1 MQPGVSH
8 VSGNLEGLVVEKTF
22 RVPAPAGPA
31 GDGEAAA
38 RQFDVVLMSAGF
50 KCSGALLARLSAL
63 DSAAVIDT
71 AVGVLAT
78 VRRLAGD
85 HVQHNAYFEDFPSGV
100 PDTVKFWV
108 GCLREALLDPVA
120 AGQVEGIV
128 VQAAGG
134 PVMRM
139 LNLLSLPSYGRYRHT
154 YQDLLAAH
162 DDLIRAAG
170 DRVTVLH
177 LGASLDEELQW
188 LYLELAGSRVPLSE
202 ADRSSLELLAAHCS
216 AGPQPETIPVRENRA
231 VINRVYLARGRPL
244 IVDTVTDVLRLACA
258 MSDGDVSLAAPARL
272 RSFGRKER
280 RILLAALDAVV
291 AGNRAKLGDVAQYAE
306 RWKRLGERL
315 HPHEHPQ
322 WPGAVEVFAVAR
334 GEIRVPS
341 FGSRVEAAMS
351 SGDVAGAA
359 VLLAHAPGRLMR
371 SVDWLLRSGTSAA
384 ERDAVLTA
392 VQAAAGQVSGRVL
405 LSVREHVQNRGSRIG
420 VSRVFVNREGRAY
433 ARPETREG
441 LDRGLLREVAAVLD
455 GEASSRVPAA
465 GHLVVDPG
473 VAGVALPLSGKT
485 VAPGLGMLPRGS
497 VSAVDGEW
505 LRFFVYWRQKARRT
519 DYDLSVLMLDEAYAD
534 AEHVSWTNL
543 RTGYAEYSGDLT
555 EADNGASEFINIDLA
570 AVPRRFVIPQVH
582 IYAGERFDEAEEA
595 FFGFMTRSA
604 EQKGLPFEPRTV
616 RMKSD
621 LRGAGRIALPL
632 VFMRGDDGKW
642 RAKWLHLYL
651 KGRPSFNQVE
661 GGKVTAAL
669 LTRAIVERDYLRV
682 SYITDLMAAKAG
694 RVTAYKPGCVLGP
707 DPVTFVGL
715 EQPEELP
722 EGSQVFTLNRLHE
735 LVPA

>member
-1 MQPGVSH
+1 VVSED
-8 VSGNLEGLVVEKTF
+8 LQALVIGKTF
-22 RVPAPAGPA
+22 RVPAPAGPS
-31 GDGEAAA
+31 GNGEAAA
-38 RQFDVVLMSAGF
+38 RQFDVALMSAGF
-50 KCSGALLARLSAL
+50 KCSGALLEHLSDL

-71 AVGVLAT
+71 AVRVLAT

-85 HVQHNAYFEDFPSGV
+85 HVQHSAYFKDFPSGV
-100 PDTVKFWV
+100 PDTVEFWM
-108 GCLREALLDPVA
+108 GCLREAMLDPVA
-120 AGQVEGIV
+120 AEHVEGIV
-128 VQAAGG
+128 VQTATG
-134 PVMRM
+134 PRIGM
-139 LNLLSLPSYGRYRHT
+139 LNLLSLPSYGRYQHK

-162 DDLIRAAG
+162 DELVPAAG

-177 LGASLDEELQW
+177 LGAAAEEELRS
-188 LYLELAGSRVPLSE
+188 LYLDLAGSRVPLSD
-202 ADRSSLELLAAHCS
+202 ADRSGLGLLAAHCA
-216 AGPQPETIPVRENRA
+216 AGPQPETIPIRENRA
-231 VINRVYLARGRPL
+231 VINGVRLAGGQPL
-244 IVDTVTDVLRLACA
+244 LAGTVTDVLRLASA
-258 MSDGDVSLAAPARL
+258 VSDGDVSLEVPARL
-272 RSFGRKER
+272 RSFSRKER
-280 RILLAALDAVV
+280 RVLLAALDAVV

-322 WPGAVEVFAVAR
+322 WPGAQDVFAVAR

-341 FGSRVEAAMS
+341 LSGRVEAAMG

-359 VLLAHAPGRLMR
+359 ALLAHAPGRLMR

-384 ERDAVLTA
+384 DSDAVLTTA
-392 VQAAAGQVSGRVL
+392 RAAAGQVSGRVL
-405 LSVREHVQNRGSRIG
+405 LSLREHVQNRGIRMG
-420 VSRVFVNREGRAY
+420 VSRVFVNRKGRGY
-433 ARPETREG
+433 ALPDTREA
-441 LDRGLLREVAAVLD
+441 LDQGLLGEVLAMLDAEAAR
-455 GEASSRVPAA
+455 RVPVVD
-465 GHLVVDPG
+465 HLVVDPA

-485 VAPGLGMLPRGS
+485 TAAGLGMLPRGS

-505 LRFFVYWRQKARRT
+505 LRFFVYWHQQDRRT
-519 DYDLSVLMLDEAYAD
+519 DYDLSALMLDEAYAN
-534 AEHVSWTNL
+534 AEQVSWTNL
-543 RTGYAEYSGDLT
+543 RTEYAEYSGDLT
-555 EADNGASEFINIDLA
+555 QAENGASEFINIRLA
-570 AVPRRFVIPQVH
+570 AVPCRFIIPQVY
-582 IYAGERFDEAEEA
+582 IYAGEGFDKAKEA
-595 FFGFMTRSA
+595 FFGFMTRAA

-642 RAKWLHLYL
+642 RGKWLHLYL

-661 GGKVTAAL
+661 GGTVTTGL

-694 RVTAYKPGCVLGP
+694 RVTAYEPGCVLGE

-715 EQPEELP
+715 EQPEGLP
-722 EGSQVFTLNRLHE
+722 PGSEVFTLNRLRE